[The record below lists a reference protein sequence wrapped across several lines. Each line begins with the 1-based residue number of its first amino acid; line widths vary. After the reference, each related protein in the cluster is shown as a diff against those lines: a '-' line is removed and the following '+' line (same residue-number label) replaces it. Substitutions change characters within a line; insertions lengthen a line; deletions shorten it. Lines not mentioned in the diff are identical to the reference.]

1 MRRGA
6 ICQCLVFGLP
16 SAQNAVNVP
25 DMVKPAGDS
34 GWRVVIASSSV
45 MSLALIGDALLY
57 AVLPVYAAHFGLTL
71 PWVGVMLS
79 ANRFVR
85 VFAYGLIAR
94 LTQRFGAR
102 RMCIAAAVGA
112 TVSTALYG
120 FGQGP
125 AVMLFARVLWGLTY
139 AVLVLATLSYA
150 VEFRAQ
156 VGTRIGVGQA
166 IQRVG
171 PILALL
177 GGTWVISV
185 IGPTTAFAILAVP
198 TAFAIIIAFSLPKL
212 DKPSAH
218 HRSPPSLV
226 KPKPLDLLFFLQGY
240 GVDGIFAVSITL
252 ILARDASL
260 SVAVMGGGAL
270 LAVRH
275 FAEAIAAPLF
285 GWVADTFGAHKVFT
299 AAVVLTMLGFVCVA
313 LGLTVFGAL
322 VMLVFRGALAS
333 LGPALVAQ
341 SLHPDEQ
348 AVAPLARM
356 QAWRD
361 FGAACGPLMAGFLL
375 TFLAAE
381 VLHAVVAVAFAVTMV
396 FWLRASRVERH

>member
-139 AVLVLATLSYA
+139 AVLVLA
-150 VEFRAQ
+150 
-156 VGTRIGVGQA
+156 
-166 IQRVG
+166 
-171 PILALL
+171 
-177 GGTWVISV
+177 
-185 IGPTTAFAILAVP
+185 
-198 TAFAIIIAFSLPKL
+198 
-212 DKPSAH
+212 
-218 HRSPPSLV
+218 
-226 KPKPLDLLFFLQGY
+226 
-240 GVDGIFAVSITL
+240 
-252 ILARDASL
+252 
-260 SVAVMGGGAL
+260 
-270 LAVRH
+270 
-275 FAEAIAAPLF
+275 
-285 GWVADTFGAHKVFT
+285 
-299 AAVVLTMLGFVCVA
+299 
-313 LGLTVFGAL
+313 
-322 VMLVFRGALAS
+322 
-333 LGPALVAQ
+333 
-341 SLHPDEQ
+341 
-348 AVAPLARM
+348 
-356 QAWRD
+356 
-361 FGAACGPLMAGFLL
+361 
-375 TFLAAE
+375 
-381 VLHAVVAVAFAVTMV
+381 
-396 FWLRASRVERH
+396 